1 MSRLRFPLLCLLAL
15 MMTAPVSSAGTPAP
29 PATVVVVLA
38 DGTISPASA
47 DYIVR
52 GIKRA
57 QTINAAAVV
66 LELDTPGGLAS
77 SMRTIV
83 TSTLASEV
91 PVIGYVAPR
100 GSRAASAGT
109 FILYACHVAAMA
121 PATNIGAATPVSL
134 TGGGP
139 PLPTP
144 NATGSEPPPQKGD
157 AEMRKTTND
166 AVAFIRSLA
175 ERSGRNANW
184 AEQAV
189 RAAVSVSDQEALKLH
204 VIDLVAAD
212 LPGLLAEVD
221 GREVRTASGTRIL
234 HTRNAVLEHI
244 EPGWHSRFLGVVADP
259 SIAYIL
265 LLLGLGGLVMEG
277 MHPGGIVPGVVGT
290 ICLLLALYGF
300 QMLPVNYV
308 GLALILLGVI
318 LIVSEAF
325 VPAYGVLGIGG
336 ATSLVLGSVLLM
348 DTDVPGFA
356 VARPLVIGVAL
367 SAAGVIAGIS
377 WLAVRSHRRP
387 VVSGREEMQG
397 AMAEVVADFD
407 GLGVVHV
414 HGERWQAHA
423 NGPLRRGQRVVV
435 VGRQGLVLEVE
446 PVTSSKEIA
455 Q

>member
-1 MSRLRFPLLCLLAL
+1 MSWCRISLLFLLAL
-15 MMTAPVSSAGTPAP
+15 VMRTPALAAETP
-29 PATVVVVLA
+29 TPATVVVLHV
-38 DGTISPASA
+38 DGAISPASA

-52 GIKRA
+52 GIGRA
-57 QTINAAAVV
+57 QAMNAAAVV
-66 LELDTPGGLAS
+66 LELDTPGGLAN
-77 SMRTIV
+77 SMRTIIKAI
-83 TSTLASEV
+83 LASEV

-121 PATNIGAATPVSL
+121 PATNIGAATPVSMI
-134 TGGGP
+134 GGGP
-139 PLPTP
+139 SMPAPKDS
-144 NATGSEPPPQKGD
+144 GSETPPQKGD
-157 AEMRKTTND
+157 AEMRKVTND
-166 AVAFIRSLA
+166 AVAYIRSLA
-175 ERSGRNANW
+175 ERSGRNADW

-204 VIDLVAAD
+204 VIDLVAAG

-221 GREVRTASGTRIL
+221 GREVRTASGPHIL
-234 HTRNAVLEHI
+234 HTRDAVLEHI
-244 EPGWHSRFLGVVADP
+244 QPGWHSRFLGVVADP

-277 MHPGGIVPGVVGT
+277 MHPGGIVPGVVGA

-336 ATSLVLGSVLLM
+336 AASLVLGSVLLM

-356 VARPLVIGVAL
+356 VAKPMVIGVAL

-397 AMAEVVADFD
+397 AIAAVVADFD

-414 HGERWQAHA
+414 HGERWQARA
-423 NGPLRRGQRVVV
+423 KVPVRRGQRVVV

-446 PVTSSKEIA
+446 PVPASKEDV